1 MERCSSIDKSAKFLY
16 TLKQLPKT
24 HIKYLTMDFQIN
36 KKIQKFFED
45 RPEVLAVYLFGS
57 YIKSREN
64 KDSDIDLAV
73 LIDHQSICR
82 SSEII
87 KEYTVGLARALRK
100 DFHIIVMNRAG
111 EELLAQIFKNGSCI
125 LIRNER
131 ANSTF
136 KMVKHAMIAE
146 FSYYRDLMKKGFLRQ
161 IGGGE

>member
-1 MERCSSIDKSAKFLY
+1 MSCSSIDKLTKFLY

-57 YIKSREN
+57 YVKNREN

-73 LIDHQSICR
+73 LIDHQSISR

-87 KEYTVGLARALRK
+87 KEYTVGLARSLRK
-100 DFHIIVMNRAG
+100 DFHIIVMNQAG
-111 EELLAQIFKNGSCI
+111 EEILAQIFKNGSCI
-125 LIRNER
+125 LNRNER
-131 ANSTF
+131 LNATF

-161 IGGGE
+161 LGGGE